1 MPTEQVGE
9 MMEISYNIDIIKEE
23 DEKVIVV
30 KKNLRVKK
38 LVLVSDIKNPTQVYN
53 DKGLV
58 TKNRC
63 RILLK
68 DEGELVINKSYEE
81 VKEIIS
87 ETSQKPQAQIGFKL
101 KNKHKNVKSSRRN

>member
-9 MMEISYNIDIIKEE
+9 MIEISYNIDIIKEE

-87 ETSQKPQAQIGFKL
+87 EVSQKPQAQIGFKL

>member
-9 MMEISYNIDIIKEE
+9 MIEISYNIDIIKEE